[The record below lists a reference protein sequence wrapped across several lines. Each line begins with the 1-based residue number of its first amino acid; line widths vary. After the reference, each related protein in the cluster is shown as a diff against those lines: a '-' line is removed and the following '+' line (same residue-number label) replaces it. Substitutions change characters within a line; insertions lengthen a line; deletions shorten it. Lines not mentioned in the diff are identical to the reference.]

1 MQTNMQHERRL
12 HYITVDGPIGA
23 GKTTLVKMLAED
35 MKGDVLLEP
44 AEKNPFLPDFY
55 KDPKQHAFKVQL
67 FFLLNRFQQ
76 QMKIKQ
82 HDLFKPLV
90 VCDYTF
96 AKDYIFA
103 KINLNED
110 EMSLYETVFQLLH
123 QKLPK
128 PDLVIY
134 LRADSK
140 VMLNR
145 IKKRGYEYEKPI
157 TGAYLDKLTDSYNQ
171 FFLNYN
177 ETPLLVVDT
186 SHTNYQENPADYE
199 NLKKAILGHK
209 GGTVHLIAR

>member
-1 MQTNMQHERRL
+1 MQKSRHL
-12 HYITVDGPIGA
+12 HYIAVDGPIGA

-35 MKGDVLLEP
+35 MKGEAVFEP

-55 KDPKQHAFKVQL
+55 KDPHKNAFKTQL

-76 QMKIKQ
+76 QNELKQ
-82 HDLFKPLV
+82 HDMFRPLI

-96 AKDYIFA
+96 AKDWIFA
-103 KINLNED
+103 HINLSAD
-110 EMSLYETVFQLLH
+110 EMNLYKTIFQLLH
-123 QKLPK
+123 QQLPK

-140 VMLNR
+140 IMLNR

-157 TGAYLDKLTDSYNQ
+157 TGSYLEKLTDSYNQ
-171 FFLNYN
+171 YFLNYD

-186 SHTNYQENPADYE
+186 SHTNYQDNHGDYE
-199 NLKKAILGHK
+199 NLKRAIINHK

>member
-1 MQTNMQHERRL
+1 MQKSRQL
-12 HYITVDGPIGA
+12 HYIAVDGPIGA

-35 MKGDVLLEP
+35 MKGDAMFEP

-67 FFLLNRFQQ
+67 FFLLNRYQQ
-76 QMKIKQ
+76 QVQLKQ
-82 HDLFKPLV
+82 RDMFKPLV

-96 AKDYIFA
+96 AKDSIFA
-103 KINLNED
+103 QINLSED
-110 EMSLYETVFQLLH
+110 ELNLYNTIFQLLH
-123 QKLPK
+123 QRLPK

-140 VMLNR
+140 IMLNR
-145 IKKRGYEYEKPI
+145 IKKRGFDYEKPI
-157 TGAYLDKLTDSYNQ
+157 TSAYLEKLTDAYDQ
-171 FFLNYN
+171 YFLNYD

-186 SHTNYQENPADYE
+186 SNTDYEGTPGDYE
-199 NLKKAILGHK
+199 NLKKAILTHR